1 VFLGYSNLHKDFKCL
16 DVSGGHV
23 YILQD
28 LIFDETVFSFTKL
41 SSGTCP
47 HPREEI
53 LLLLPSTPS
62 STPSDQGNGCTVP
75 PRTPVHIL
83 SVPTNAVLSHAPAAE
98 IQSKSVEKFV

>member
-1 VFLGYSNLHKDFKCL
+1 
-16 DVSGGHV
+16 V

-28 LIFDETVFSFTKL
+28 VIFDETVFSFTKL

-62 STPSDQGNGCTVP
+62 STPSAGKRMYSAP
-75 PRTPVHIL
+75 PTPVHIL